1 MPESSDIIPRL
12 QAVLCL
18 IDGILEATH
27 GQAFDH
33 IRGNFLYERA
43 VERTVELISEA
54 EDVLPDAM
62 LARYPDVDF
71 TPVLTLAD
79 KLLDN
84 DYRIQTDEMW
94 KLITKQLPRL
104 KAGIMTILADFG
116 YSI

>member
-1 MPESSDIIPRL
+1 MMTNDDVTRL
-12 QAVLCL
+12 QAVLEL
-18 IDGILEATH
+18 IDGVLEATR

-33 IRGNFLYERA
+33 IRENFLYERA

-54 EDVLPDAM
+54 EDVLPDAL

-71 TPVLTLAD
+71 SPVLTLAE

-94 KLITKQLPRL
+94 KLITKQLPKL
-104 KAGIMTILADFG
+104 KAGIMSIFADVN
-116 YSI
+116 YEI

>member
-1 MPESSDIIPRL
+1 MMTNDDVTRL
-12 QAVLCL
+12 QAVLEL
-18 IDGILEATH
+18 IDGILDTTR

-54 EDVLPDAM
+54 EDVLPDDL

-71 TPVLTLAD
+71 SPVLTLAE

-84 DYRIQTDEMW
+84 DYRIETDEMW
-94 KLITKQLPRL
+94 KLLTKQFPKLRT
-104 KAGIMTILADFG
+104 GIMSIFADVN
-116 YSI
+116 YEI